1 MLLQKIKS
9 WDLTWIYGV
18 LAVVAIAVP
27 AWILGQK
34 VSLIGGPVF
43 GILFGL
49 ILSGI
54 RKPNEVKKGVGIC
67 SKKVLQGAIILI
79 GFGLNM
85 HSVLEV
91 GKQSIVVMICTITVC
106 LLAAILIGKALK
118 VPSNTRTLIG
128 VGTAICGGSAIAAT
142 APIIDADEGE
152 VAHAIST
159 IFLFNIIA
167 ALIFPTIG
175 RLLGLSDT
183 GFGMFAGT
191 AVNDTS
197 SVVAAGFAF
206 SDAAGEYATIVK
218 LTRTLM
224 IIPITLFLALR
235 RTSKAKKG
243 GGEGYSLIRIFPWFV
258 LGFLAASIINTIGV
272 LPVEVTDFL
281 NTAGKF
287 GIVMAMAA
295 IGLNTDIKGLIANG
309 IKPILLGLCCWICV
323 ALTSLGVQLALGII

>member
-1 MLLQKIKS
+1 MKTKT
-9 WDLTWIYGV
+9 WDLAWIYGV
-18 LAVVAIAVP
+18 LSVIAIAVP
-27 AWILGQK
+27 AWILGQHI
-34 VSLIGGPVF
+34 SLIGGPVF

-54 RKPNEVKKGVGIC
+54 RKPAEIKKGVGIC
-67 SKKVLQGAIILI
+67 SKKVLQGSIILI

-85 HSVLEV
+85 QSVLAV
-91 GKQSIVVMICTITVC
+91 GKQSIVVMICTITVS
-106 LLAAILIGKALK
+106 LLVAVLIGKALK

-128 VGTAICGGSAIAAT
+128 VGTSICGGSAIAAT

-152 VAHAIST
+152 VAHAI

-235 RTSKAKKG
+235 RTSKARKSG
-243 GGEGYSLIRIFPWFV
+243 GEGEGYSLVRIFPWFV
-258 LGFLAASIINTIGV
+258 LGFLAASVINTIGI
-272 LPVEVTDFL
+272 LPDEATAFL

-309 IKPILLGLCCWICV
+309 IKPILLGLCCWVCV
-323 ALTSLGVQLALGII
+323 ALTSLGVQLVMGII

>member
-34 VSLIGGPVF
+34 ISLIGGPVF